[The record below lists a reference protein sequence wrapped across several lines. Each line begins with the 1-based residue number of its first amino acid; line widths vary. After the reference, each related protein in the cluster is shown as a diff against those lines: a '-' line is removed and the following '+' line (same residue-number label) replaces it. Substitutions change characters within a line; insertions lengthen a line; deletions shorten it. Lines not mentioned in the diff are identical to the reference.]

1 MEFVHKS
8 VLFDEAIKA
17 LDLNENKIIVDGTAG
32 GGGHSG
38 EIAKRA
44 KRVIS
49 IDQDPDAIAVLNERL
64 GDKENVTIVHDNYSN
79 IKNIISNLN
88 IEKIDGLLL
97 DLGVSSFQLDTA
109 ERGFSFH
116 KDAPLDMRMSKSGL
130 SAYDVVNNYDW
141 IKDINTLDFLRDYGK
156 FFNVNYMLDKDIVR
170 RRLDAGITYTE
181 FSYMILQALDFKY
194 LHEHNNVDLQCAG
207 SDQWGNI
214 TAGIDLIRKKTGQ
227 EVYGFTMPLI
237 LDKFGNKFGKSEGN
251 ALWLDKNKT
260 SPYEIYQYLVN
271 TDDSKVVE
279 YLKVFTFLSHEEI
292 NKLEEKVKTEPEKRE
307 AQKALASEVV
317 RFLHGE
323 EELQEAIKLTECLFT
338 GNVKELTD
346 EEIEMVFKGMPTI
359 ETKEDTIINIMTNN
373 DIASSKREAREFLSN
388 NAITLDGE
396 IINDENYII
405 TNNKKNHI
413 IRRGKKKYY
422 LIKIN

>member
-130 SAYDVVNNYDW
+130 SAYDVVNNYDERQLADIIYRYGEEKFPRRIAANIVKARAKKPIETTFELVDI
-141 IKDINTLDFLRDYGK
+141 IKSSMPQKAMRDAHPARRTFQAIRIEVNAELDVLKSTLEDAFDILAPGGRIAIITFHSLEDRIVKEQFAKWCQGCTCPKEFPVCVCGK
-156 FFNVNYMLDKDIVR
+156 KPK
-170 RRLDAGITYTE
+170 GKT
-181 FSYMILQALDFKY
+181 FK
-194 LHEHNNVDLQCAG
+194 
-207 SDQWGNI
+207 SI
-214 TAGIDLIRKKTGQ
+214 
-227 EVYGFTMPLI
+227 
-237 LDKFGNKFGKSEGN
+237 
-251 ALWLDKNKT
+251 
-260 SPYEIYQYLVN
+260 SP
-271 TDDSKVVE
+271 SK
-279 YLKVFTFLSHEEI
+279 EE
-292 NKLEEKVKTEPEKRE
+292 LEENPRARSSRLRIFEK
-307 AQKALASEVV
+307 
-317 RFLHGE
+317 F
-323 EELQEAIKLTECLFT
+323 
-338 GNVKELTD
+338 
-346 EEIEMVFKGMPTI
+346 
-359 ETKEDTIINIMTNN
+359 
-373 DIASSKREAREFLSN
+373 
-388 NAITLDGE
+388 
-396 IINDENYII
+396 
-405 TNNKKNHI
+405 
-413 IRRGKKKYY
+413 
-422 LIKIN
+422 

>member
-130 SAYDVVNNYDW
+130 SAYDVVNNYDERQLADIIYRYGEEKFSRRIAANIVKARAKKPIETTFELVDI
-141 IKDINTLDFLRDYGK
+141 IKSSMPQKAMRDAHPARRTFQAIRIEVNAELDVLKSTLEDAFDILAPGGRIAIITFHSLEDRIVKEQFAKWCQGCTCPKEFPVCVCGK
-156 FFNVNYMLDKDIVR
+156 KPK
-170 RRLDAGITYTE
+170 GKT
-181 FSYMILQALDFKY
+181 FK
-194 LHEHNNVDLQCAG
+194 
-207 SDQWGNI
+207 SI
-214 TAGIDLIRKKTGQ
+214 
-227 EVYGFTMPLI
+227 
-237 LDKFGNKFGKSEGN
+237 S
-251 ALWLDKNKT
+251 
-260 SPYEIYQYLVN
+260 S
-271 TDDSKVVE
+271 SK
-279 YLKVFTFLSHEEI
+279 EE
-292 NKLEEKVKTEPEKRE
+292 LEENPRARSSRLRIFEK
-307 AQKALASEVV
+307 
-317 RFLHGE
+317 F
-323 EELQEAIKLTECLFT
+323 
-338 GNVKELTD
+338 
-346 EEIEMVFKGMPTI
+346 
-359 ETKEDTIINIMTNN
+359 
-373 DIASSKREAREFLSN
+373 
-388 NAITLDGE
+388 
-396 IINDENYII
+396 
-405 TNNKKNHI
+405 
-413 IRRGKKKYY
+413 
-422 LIKIN
+422 

>member
-130 SAYDVVNNYDW
+130 SAYDVVNNYDERQLADIIYRYGEEKFSRRIAANVVKARAKKPIETTFELVDI
-141 IKDINTLDFLRDYGK
+141 IKSSMPQKAMRDAHPARRTFQAIRIEVNAELDVLKSTLEDAFDILAPGGRIAIITFHSLEDRIVKEQFAKWCQGCTCPKEFPVCVCGK
-156 FFNVNYMLDKDIVR
+156 KPK
-170 RRLDAGITYTE
+170 GKT
-181 FSYMILQALDFKY
+181 FK
-194 LHEHNNVDLQCAG
+194 
-207 SDQWGNI
+207 SI
-214 TAGIDLIRKKTGQ
+214 
-227 EVYGFTMPLI
+227 
-237 LDKFGNKFGKSEGN
+237 
-251 ALWLDKNKT
+251 
-260 SPYEIYQYLVN
+260 SP
-271 TDDSKVVE
+271 SK
-279 YLKVFTFLSHEEI
+279 EE
-292 NKLEEKVKTEPEKRE
+292 LEENPRARSSRLRIFEK
-307 AQKALASEVV
+307 
-317 RFLHGE
+317 F
-323 EELQEAIKLTECLFT
+323 
-338 GNVKELTD
+338 
-346 EEIEMVFKGMPTI
+346 
-359 ETKEDTIINIMTNN
+359 
-373 DIASSKREAREFLSN
+373 
-388 NAITLDGE
+388 
-396 IINDENYII
+396 
-405 TNNKKNHI
+405 
-413 IRRGKKKYY
+413 
-422 LIKIN
+422 

>member
-130 SAYDVVNNYDW
+130 SAYDVVNNYDERQLADIIYRYGEEKFSRRIAANIVKARAKKPIETTFELVDI
-141 IKDINTLDFLRDYGK
+141 IKSSMPQKAMRDAHPARRTFQAIRIEVNAELDVLKSILEDAFDILAPGGRIAIITFHSLEDRIVKEQFAKWCQGCTCPKEFPVCVCGK
-156 FFNVNYMLDKDIVR
+156 KPK
-170 RRLDAGITYTE
+170 GKT
-181 FSYMILQALDFKY
+181 FK
-194 LHEHNNVDLQCAG
+194 
-207 SDQWGNI
+207 SI
-214 TAGIDLIRKKTGQ
+214 
-227 EVYGFTMPLI
+227 
-237 LDKFGNKFGKSEGN
+237 
-251 ALWLDKNKT
+251 
-260 SPYEIYQYLVN
+260 SP
-271 TDDSKVVE
+271 SK
-279 YLKVFTFLSHEEI
+279 EE
-292 NKLEEKVKTEPEKRE
+292 LEENPRARSSRLRIFEK
-307 AQKALASEVV
+307 
-317 RFLHGE
+317 F
-323 EELQEAIKLTECLFT
+323 
-338 GNVKELTD
+338 
-346 EEIEMVFKGMPTI
+346 
-359 ETKEDTIINIMTNN
+359 
-373 DIASSKREAREFLSN
+373 
-388 NAITLDGE
+388 
-396 IINDENYII
+396 
-405 TNNKKNHI
+405 
-413 IRRGKKKYY
+413 
-422 LIKIN
+422 

>member
-130 SAYDVVNNYDW
+130 SAYDVVNNYDERQLADIIYRYGEEKFSRRIAANIVKARAKKPIETTFELVDI
-141 IKDINTLDFLRDYGK
+141 IKSSMPQKAMRDAHPARRTFQAIRIEVNAELDVLKSTLEDAFDILAPGGRIAIITFHSLEDRIVKEQFAKWCQGCTCPKEFPVCVCGK
-156 FFNVNYMLDKDIVR
+156 KPK
-170 RRLDAGITYTE
+170 GKT
-181 FSYMILQALDFKY
+181 FK
-194 LHEHNNVDLQCAG
+194 
-207 SDQWGNI
+207 SI
-214 TAGIDLIRKKTGQ
+214 
-227 EVYGFTMPLI
+227 
-237 LDKFGNKFGKSEGN
+237 
-251 ALWLDKNKT
+251 
-260 SPYEIYQYLVN
+260 SPF
-271 TDDSKVVE
+271 K
-279 YLKVFTFLSHEEI
+279 EE
-292 NKLEEKVKTEPEKRE
+292 LEENPRARSSRLRIFEK
-307 AQKALASEVV
+307 
-317 RFLHGE
+317 F
-323 EELQEAIKLTECLFT
+323 
-338 GNVKELTD
+338 
-346 EEIEMVFKGMPTI
+346 
-359 ETKEDTIINIMTNN
+359 
-373 DIASSKREAREFLSN
+373 
-388 NAITLDGE
+388 
-396 IINDENYII
+396 
-405 TNNKKNHI
+405 
-413 IRRGKKKYY
+413 
-422 LIKIN
+422 

>member
-49 IDQDPDAIAVLNERL
+49 IDQDPDAITVLNERL

-130 SAYDVVNNYDW
+130 SAYDVVNNYDERQLADIIYRYGEEKFSRRIAANIVKARAKKPIETTFELVDI
-141 IKDINTLDFLRDYGK
+141 IKSSMPQKAMRDAHPARRTFQAIRIEVNAELDVLKSTLEDAFDILALGGRIAIITFHSLEDRIVKEQFAKWCQGCTCPKEFPVCVCGK
-156 FFNVNYMLDKDIVR
+156 KPK
-170 RRLDAGITYTE
+170 GKT
-181 FSYMILQALDFKY
+181 FK
-194 LHEHNNVDLQCAG
+194 
-207 SDQWGNI
+207 SI
-214 TAGIDLIRKKTGQ
+214 
-227 EVYGFTMPLI
+227 
-237 LDKFGNKFGKSEGN
+237 
-251 ALWLDKNKT
+251 
-260 SPYEIYQYLVN
+260 SP
-271 TDDSKVVE
+271 SK
-279 YLKVFTFLSHEEI
+279 EE
-292 NKLEEKVKTEPEKRE
+292 LEENPRARASRLRIFEK
-307 AQKALASEVV
+307 
-317 RFLHGE
+317 F
-323 EELQEAIKLTECLFT
+323 
-338 GNVKELTD
+338 
-346 EEIEMVFKGMPTI
+346 
-359 ETKEDTIINIMTNN
+359 
-373 DIASSKREAREFLSN
+373 
-388 NAITLDGE
+388 
-396 IINDENYII
+396 
-405 TNNKKNHI
+405 
-413 IRRGKKKYY
+413 
-422 LIKIN
+422 

>member
-130 SAYDVVNNYDW
+130 SAYDVVNNYDERQLADIIYRYGEEKFSRRIAANIVKARAKKPIETTFELVDI
-141 IKDINTLDFLRDYGK
+141 IKSSMPQKAMRDAHPARRTFQAIRIEVNAELDVLKSTLEDAFDILAPGGRIAIITFHSLEDRIVKEQFAKWCQGCTCPKEFPVCVCGK
-156 FFNVNYMLDKDIVR
+156 KPKGKTFK
-170 RRLDAGITYTE
+170 
-181 FSYMILQALDFKY
+181 SIL
-194 LHEHNNVDLQCAG
+194 
-207 SDQWGNI
+207 
-214 TAGIDLIRKKTGQ
+214 
-227 EVYGFTMPLI
+227 P
-237 LDKFGNKFGKSEGN
+237 
-251 ALWLDKNKT
+251 
-260 SPYEIYQYLVN
+260 
-271 TDDSKVVE
+271 SK
-279 YLKVFTFLSHEEI
+279 EE
-292 NKLEEKVKTEPEKRE
+292 LEENPRARSSRLRIFEK
-307 AQKALASEVV
+307 
-317 RFLHGE
+317 F
-323 EELQEAIKLTECLFT
+323 
-338 GNVKELTD
+338 
-346 EEIEMVFKGMPTI
+346 
-359 ETKEDTIINIMTNN
+359 
-373 DIASSKREAREFLSN
+373 
-388 NAITLDGE
+388 
-396 IINDENYII
+396 
-405 TNNKKNHI
+405 
-413 IRRGKKKYY
+413 
-422 LIKIN
+422 